1 MVIMARR
8 NLDAIRDCV
17 KIAIEQGAKRGYEF
31 KTMSYAIIAELKRI
45 GYSSSEIKDV
55 LLEWNERCEKPLAPN
70 EQKRQLLDFAD
81 WAEKHN
87 CYIGCSGRLE
97 EFCIG
102 QEACVFHKKK
112 SYSNRKATEQ
122 LPFDFD
128 EVKKFLEIR
137 YRAEG
142 YLMILILKAIRRIQ
156 IERAT
161 GEIVIVG
168 LRPIQSV
175 IRDTDG
181 HIVDLM
187 TISRRMQ
194 DLVSEGM
201 LEIAIK
207 GKKGILSRQ
216 ANGYRF
222 LAWKPPYTTQN
233 NLLGNKS

>member
-1 MVIMARR
+1 MKRQG
-8 NLDAIRDCV
+8 LDALRDCV
-17 KIAIEQGAKRGYEF
+17 KDAIERGSKRGYEF
-31 KTMSYAIIAELKRI
+31 KTMSYSIIAELKRI

-55 LLEWNERCEKPLAPN
+55 LLEWNARCERPLLPN
-70 EQKRQLLDFAD
+70 EQKRQLLDFVD
-81 WAEKHN
+81 WADKHN

-97 EFCIG
+97 EFCNG
-102 QEACVFHKKK
+102 QETCVFHKRK
-112 SYSNRKATEQ
+112 SYSNRKTTEQ

-156 IERAT
+156 IEKAT

-168 LRPIQSV
+168 LRTMQSV

-187 TISRRMQ
+187 TISRRIQ
-194 DLVSEGM
+194 DLMSEGM
-201 LEIAIK
+201 LEVAIK

-222 LAWKPPYTTQN
+222 LAWMPPYTTQN